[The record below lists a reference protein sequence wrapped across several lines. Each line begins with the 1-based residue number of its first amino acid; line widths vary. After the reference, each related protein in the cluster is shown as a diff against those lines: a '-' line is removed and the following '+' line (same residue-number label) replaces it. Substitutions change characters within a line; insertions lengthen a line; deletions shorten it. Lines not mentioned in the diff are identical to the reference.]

1 MLQEDQSPIQP
12 RARYPKAKYPP
23 ERKEFPLLDKHKAY
37 VAFVFILSI
46 AIMAYLSF

>member
-1 MLQEDQSPIQP
+1 MPQENQSSIQP

-23 ERKEFPLLDKHKAY
+23 KRKEFPLLDKYKAF

-46 AIMAYLSF
+46 AILVYLSF